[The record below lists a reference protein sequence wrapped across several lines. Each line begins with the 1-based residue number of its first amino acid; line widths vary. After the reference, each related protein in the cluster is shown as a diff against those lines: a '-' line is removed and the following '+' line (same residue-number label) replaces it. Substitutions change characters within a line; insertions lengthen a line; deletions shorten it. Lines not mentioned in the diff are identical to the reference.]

1 MWAGV
6 AGLDLSLSLR
16 ASEARGLSFSTDAI
30 SGDSAA
36 GSSPSA
42 PKALLRTPS
51 SVPIELR
58 GLARAAP
65 SAVPRRTP
73 QDTRRA
79 FIAELGVITCLTAE
93 RGVDCGGAGGG
104 AGMMRHTDSS
114 GISSSSDQRTL
125 AVRALVGCLL
135 LSPVNPTRNAA
146 GRLRAGLRTAA
157 AAGPRAESRALE
169 GLLLAL
175 GDIEWGARQLVVS
188 AVVMIASSASLLT
201 SYYDVACNYLYIR
214 EYSKYV
220 YVL

>member
-1 MWAGV
+1 
-6 AGLDLSLSLR
+6 
-16 ASEARGLSFSTDAI
+16 
-30 SGDSAA
+30 
-36 GSSPSA
+36 
-42 PKALLRTPS
+42 
-51 SVPIELR
+51 
-58 GLARAAP
+58 
-65 SAVPRRTP
+65 
-73 QDTRRA
+73 
-79 FIAELGVITCLTAE
+79 
-93 RGVDCGGAGGG
+93 
-104 AGMMRHTDSS
+104 MMRHTDSS

-201 SYYDVACNYLYIR
+201 SYYYYDVACSLQLLSILSYIGICR
-214 EYSKYV
+214 ISCIERFHERIAQIFRHLLFQGSYDIMAGIGTRSRACRLHVPARKS
-220 YVL
+220 